1 MKLVTIVTPCYNEE
15 KTIPIFLST
24 LDPILSSIEGYKFQ
38 YLFVNDGSKDKTLEV
53 LEEAYSKRDDITI
66 VN

>member
-38 YLFVNDGSKDKTLEV
+38 YLFVNDGSKDKTLEIGRASCRERV
-53 LEEAYSKRDDITI
+53 
-66 VN
+66 

>member
-53 LEEAYSKRDDITI
+53 L
-66 VN
+66 